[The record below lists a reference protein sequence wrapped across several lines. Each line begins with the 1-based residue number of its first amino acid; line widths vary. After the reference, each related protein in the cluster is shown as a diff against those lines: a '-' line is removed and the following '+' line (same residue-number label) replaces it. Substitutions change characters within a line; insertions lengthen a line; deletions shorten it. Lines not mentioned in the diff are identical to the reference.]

1 MHHLNDLE
9 ELFHHFFHWNRA
21 RIRCIVPLIIGMI
34 QLGTVN
40 LSKIAATFPGTA
52 QSASHYKRLQRLF
65 RQFPLDLD
73 QIARVIAYCKFS
85 CDSILAYTNRSNLF
99 SMLGES

>member
-1 MHHLNDLE
+1 MHHLNELE

-40 LSKIAATFPGTA
+40 LSKIADEIVSRIADGQVLPTITKELKI
-52 QSASHYKRLQRLF
+52 SLQNVYDWL
-65 RQFPLDLD
+65 
-73 QIARVIAYCKFS
+73 
-85 CDSILAYTNRSNLF
+85 
-99 SMLGES
+99 